1 MKNFNVSVANATES
15 YEDITGVIVDSMT
28 MRDEQLQKY
37 LDGFHQRGEFPKP
50 VSTADMFDF
59 SLLRSLK

>member
-1 MKNFNVSVANATES
+1 
-15 YEDITGVIVDSMT
+15 

-37 LDGFHQRGEFPKP
+37 LDGFHQRGELPKP
-50 VSTADMFDF
+50 VSAGEMFDF

>member
-1 MKNFNVSVANATES
+1 
-15 YEDITGVIVDSMT
+15 MT

-37 LDGFHQRGEFPKP
+37 LDGFHQRGELSKP

-59 SLLRSLK
+59 CSCVA